1 MLDQMTATGAV
12 FFKVNRIWRFGKY
25 LFQKMFFDEHSTR
38 IWWFATK
45 INNGSHLALDDIKIA
60 VLDRLLIQKLVN
72 LGKAVRGYRQPDIPP
87 IRPHAHSNSKG
98 ARIPTDTGPF
108 RQ

>member
-1 MLDQMTATGAV
+1 
-12 FFKVNRIWRFGKY
+12 
-25 LFQKMFFDEHSTR
+25 MFFDEHSTR

-72 LGKAVRGYRQPDIPP
+72 LGKAARGCRLQDIPP
-87 IRPHAHSNSKG
+87 QYALMPTQIAKGPASQRIRA
-98 ARIPTDTGPF
+98 PF
-108 RQ
+108 SHKPNRP